1 MIGIVI
7 MQLYFMAIPTY
18 FLFRRN
24 FLRSLVNYRD
34 ATVIERGSIL
44 FNIWKSSLLITAL
57 RSLAYV
63 RKGSCRGFVPK
74 GVVKLFFLG

>member
-34 ATVIERGSIL
+34 ATVIERTTKRFYI
-44 FNIWKSSLLITAL
+44 I
-57 RSLAYV
+57 
-63 RKGSCRGFVPK
+63 
-74 GVVKLFFLG
+74 